1 MKKHNISLPPEDI
14 YPVDDWNIVQEKFS
28 QDYLAQD
35 ETLFTVANGYLGMR
49 GNLEE
54 GAPYSQ
60 RGTFINAFYESWPIK
75 YEEKAYGF
83 AENGQTMVNVPDTK
97 NIKIYI
103 DDEPLYLPVAQINDY
118 KRTLNMKE
126 GILERRI
133 LWETPT
139 AKKVL
144 IESKRIVSMEFRH
157 LALMTY
163 KVTVLNSSANIIL
176 SSKLSNVI
184 NSSDENTSDD
194 PRKAEV
200 VSESVLD
207 TEIIRS
213 NDNRL
218 VLGYRTKQ
226 SKMTLGCGIDH
237 VILTENNYS
246 KKTTKIDDGGKIVY
260 TFLAEEGKSVE
271 MIKYASYHSS
281 RSAETGDLCDRVERT
296 LESSIILG
304 HEKIIAGQKRIMNE
318 FWDRSDV
325 EIQGAYTRAQQVIR
339 FNLFHIYQASVRT
352 EGAGIGARGLTGS
365 AYDGHYFWDSEI
377 FVLPFLIYTEPRIA
391 RNLLKFRHSLLDKA
405 RDRARQVNQKG
416 ALFPWR
422 TINGEESSA
431 FFAAGTAQYHINAD
445 IIYAMK
451 KYVNATG
458 DMEFLYEYGAEL
470 LIETARLWFDLGSF
484 SDEEDGKF
492 NIHGVT
498 GPDEYTAI
506 VDNNLYTNM
515 MARENLRYAVATI
528 IFLQDTNPKRF
539 STIIRETN
547 LDLSEIENWRRA
559 AEQMYL
565 PYNKEKKI
573 HPQDDNFLEREIWD
587 FENTPADKY
596 PLLLHFHPLV
606 IYRYQVIKQA
616 DVVMAMFLLSR
627 QFTHDEKLRNFQYYD
642 PITTGDSSLSACAQG
657 IIAAELGLSDLASKY
672 FRHTVL
678 MDFGNVSGNVD
689 DGAHIAAMGGTW
701 LSVVYGVGG
710 MRDDGG
716 EISFKPRLLEEMERV
731 KFPITIRSQ
740 VMDVDIERKQVTYSL
755 RKGTKLTFKHIDEE
769 ITLEKNKK
777 VTINIETDQ

>member
-1 MKKHNISLPPEDI
+1 
-14 YPVDDWNIVQEKFS
+14 
-28 QDYLAQD
+28 
-35 ETLFTVANGYLGMR
+35 
-49 GNLEE
+49 
-54 GAPYSQ
+54 
-60 RGTFINAFYESWPIK
+60 
-75 YEEKAYGF
+75 
-83 AENGQTMVNVPDTK
+83 
-97 NIKIYI
+97 
-103 DDEPLYLPVAQINDY
+103 
-118 KRTLNMKE
+118 
-126 GILERRI
+126 
-133 LWETPT
+133 
-139 AKKVL
+139 
-144 IESKRIVSMEFRH
+144 
-157 LALMTY
+157 
-163 KVTVLNSSANIIL
+163 
-176 SSKLSNVI
+176 
-184 NSSDENTSDD
+184 
-194 PRKAEV
+194 
-200 VSESVLD
+200 
-207 TEIIRS
+207 
-213 NDNRL
+213 
-218 VLGYRTKQ
+218 
-226 SKMTLGCGIDH
+226 
-237 VILTENNYS
+237 
-246 KKTTKIDDGGKIVY
+246 
-260 TFLAEEGKSVE
+260 
-271 MIKYASYHSS
+271 
-281 RSAETGDLCDRVERT
+281 
-296 LESSIILG
+296 
-304 HEKIIAGQKRIMNE
+304 MN
-318 FWDRSDV
+318 
-325 EIQGAYTRAQQVIR
+325 
-339 FNLFHIYQASVRT
+339 
-352 EGAGIGARGLTGS
+352 
-365 AYDGHYFWDSEI
+365 
-377 FVLPFLIYTEPRIA
+377 
-391 RNLLKFRHSLLDKA
+391 
-405 RDRARQVNQKG
+405 
-416 ALFPWR
+416 
-422 TINGEESSA
+422 
-431 FFAAGTAQYHINAD
+431 
-445 IIYAMK
+445 

>member
-1 MKKHNISLPPEDI
+1 MKKHKISLPPEDI
-14 YPVDDWNIVQEKFS
+14 YPIDDWNIIQEKFS
-28 QDYLAQD
+28 QEYLAQD

-49 GNLEE
+49 GNMEE
-54 GAPYSQ
+54 GAPYGQ

-75 YEEKAYGF
+75 YGEKAYGF

-118 KRTLNMKE
+118 KRSLNMKE

-133 LWETPT
+133 IWETPT

-144 IESKRIVSMEFRH
+144 IESKRMISMEYRH

-163 KVTVLNSSANIIL
+163 KVTLLNSSANIIL
-176 SSKLSNVI
+176 SSKLSNVKNCSNEEI
-184 NSSDENTSDD
+184 SND

-200 VSESVLD
+200 AFESILN
-207 TEIIRS
+207 TEIIRA
-213 NDNRL
+213 NDNQL
-218 VLGYRTKQ
+218 VLGYRTKK
-226 SKMTLGCGIDH
+226 SKMSLGCGIDH
-237 VILTENNYS
+237 VILTENKYS
-246 KKTTKIDDGGKIVY
+246 KKTTKHSDGGKIIY

-271 MIKYASYHSS
+271 IIKYASYHTS
-281 RSAETGDLCDRVERT
+281 RSADTDDLCDRVERT
-296 LESSIILG
+296 LESSILVG
-304 HEKIIAGQKRIMNE
+304 HEKIIAGQKRIMKE

-325 EIQGAYTRAQQVIR
+325 KIQGADTRAQQVIR

-365 AYDGHYFWDSEI
+365 AYGGHYFWDSEI
-377 FVLPFLIYTEPRIA
+377 FVLPFLVYTEPRIA
-391 RNLLKFRHSLLDKA
+391 RNILKFRYSLLDKA

-431 FFAAGTAQYHINAD
+431 YFAAGTAQYHINAD

-458 DMEFLYEYGAEL
+458 DMDFLYEYGTEM

-484 SDEEDGKF
+484 SDGEDGKF

-498 GPDEYTAI
+498 GPDEYTAL

-515 MARENLRYAVATI
+515 MARDNLRYAVATI
-528 IFLQDTNPKRF
+528 CFLQDTNQKRLT
-539 STIIRETN
+539 TIVRETK
-547 LDLSEIENWRRA
+547 LEFSEVDNWRKA

-565 PYNKEKKI
+565 PYDKEKMI
-573 HPQDDNFLEREIWD
+573 HPQDDNFLEREKWD
-587 FENTPADKY
+587 FENTPDDKY

-606 IYRYQVIKQA
+606 IYRFQVIKQA

-627 QFTHDEKLRNFQYYD
+627 QFTFEEKLKNFQYYD
-642 PITTGDSSLSACAQG
+642 PITTGDSSLSACVQG
-657 IIAAELGLSDLASKY
+657 IIAAELGLSELASQY
-672 FRHTVL
+672 FRQTVL

-716 EISFKPRLLEEMERV
+716 EISFKPRLLEEMDRV
-731 KFPITIRSQ
+731 KFPITIRGQ
-740 VMDVDIERKQVTYSL
+740 RMDVDIELEQVTYSL
-755 RKGTKLTFKHIDEE
+755 REGTKLKFKHIDKE
-769 ITLEKNKK
+769 ITLEKNEKI
-777 VTINIETDQ
+777 TIKIEAD